1 MLETVIKSFIIAV
14 PLNLMQVPCILFFI
28 YNTIYATWITGVVPA
43 GAYCPLRISDQP
55 RKSIQNSCCAVSH
68 PSRLSEP
75 VYLLLLLSLNGF
87 VS

>member
-14 PLNLMQVPCILFFI
+14 PLNLMQVRCTLFFI

-43 GAYCPLRISDQP
+43 GAYCPPRISDQP
-55 RKSIQNSCCAVSH
+55 RKSIQNSRCAVSH